1 MSMHYL
7 GEAISLAVAVSWTVT
22 ALFAEVGSKRLGSLQ
37 MNVIRMILSL
47 VMLGATLWWFTGS
60 PYPLYADG
68 KTWLW
73 LSMSGFVGY
82 LLGDYCL
89 FNSYIWIGS
98 RFGQLFMTLAP
109 PTAALFGWILLGET
123 LAWNALLG
131 MLVTLTGIGIS
142 VLNKGESQKL
152 SLKLPLKGVLFGIGA
167 GVGQGI
173 GLVLSKVGM
182 NFYEGAIPAGE
193 ELVTD
198 LVPFA
203 STFIRAVTGAIGF
216 LCVMGFQRQF
226 HTLATSM
233 RDLKGMNAALWA
245 TITGPFIGVSLS
257 LMAVQYTEAG
267 IASTLMALTPVL
279 IIWPAHLFFG
289 QQVTFKEVVGA
300 CISVIGVS
308 LFFI

>member
-1 MSMHYL
+1 MHYI
-7 GEAISLAVAVSWTVT
+7 GEIISLVVAVSWTVT

-37 MNVIRMILSL
+37 MNVVRMLLSL
-47 VMLGATLWWFTGS
+47 LMLGATLWWFTGV
-60 PYPLYADG
+60 PYPLFADG
-68 KTWLW
+68 KAWFW

-109 PTAALFGWILLGET
+109 PTAALAGFFMLGET
-123 LAWNALLG
+123 LSWNAWLG
-131 MLVTLTGIGIS
+131 MMVTLTGIGIS
-142 VLNKGESQKL
+142 VLNKGTSNKL

-182 NFYEGAIPAGE
+182 TYYEASIPVGE
-193 ELVTD
+193 EMVAD
-198 LVPFA
+198 LMPFA
-203 STFIRAVTGAIGF
+203 STFIRAVTGAVGF
-216 LCVMGFQRQF
+216 LCVMGFQKQF
-226 HTLATSM
+226 HTLVTSV
-233 RDLKGMNAALWA
+233 RDRKGMNAAVWA

-267 IASTLMALTPVL
+267 IASTLMALTPVF
-279 IIWPAHLFFG
+279 IIWPAHFFFG
-289 QQVTFKEVVGA
+289 QTVTFKEVVGA

>member
-1 MSMHYL
+1 MQYL
-7 GEAISLAVAVSWTVT
+7 GEVISLVVACSWTVT
-22 ALFAEVGSKRLGSLQ
+22 ALFAEIGSKRLGSLQ
-37 MNVIRMILSL
+37 MNVIRMLLSL
-47 VMLGATLWWFTGS
+47 LMLGATLWWFTGS
-60 PYPLYADG
+60 PFPLYADG
-68 KTWLW
+68 KAWFW
-73 LSMSGFVGY
+73 LSLSGFVGY

-109 PTAALFGWILLGET
+109 PTAALAGWIMLGET
-123 LAWNALLG
+123 LSWNALLG
-131 MLVTLTGIGIS
+131 MMVTLTGIGIS
-142 VLNKGESQKL
+142 VLNKGTTNKL

-182 NFYEGAIPAGE
+182 TCYEVSIPASE
-193 ELVTD
+193 EVVSD
-198 LVPFA
+198 LMPFA
-203 STFIRAVTGAIGF
+203 STFIRAVTGAVGF
-216 LCVMGFQRQF
+216 LCVMGFQKQF
-226 HTLATSM
+226 HTLVTSA
-233 RDLKGMNAALWA
+233 RDRKGMNAALWA

-267 IASTLMALTPVL
+267 IASTLMALTPVF
-279 IIWPAHLFFG
+279 IIWPAHLLFN
-289 QQVTFKEVVGA
+289 QKVAFKEVIGA

>member
-1 MSMHYL
+1 MQYV
-7 GEAISLAVAVSWTVT
+7 GEIISLVVAVSWTVT

-37 MNVIRMILSL
+37 MNVIRMVLSL
-47 VMLGATLWWFTGS
+47 LMLGATLWWFTGS
-60 PYPLYADG
+60 PVPLYADG
-68 KTWLW
+68 KAWFW

-109 PTAALFGWILLGET
+109 PTAAITGFFMLGET
-123 LAWNALLG
+123 LSWNAWLG
-131 MLVTLTGIGIS
+131 MMVTLTGIGIS
-142 VLNKGESQKL
+142 VLNKGTSNKL

-167 GVGQGI
+167 GVGQGV

-182 NFYEGAIPAGE
+182 THYEASIPAGE
-193 ELVTD
+193 EMVAD
-198 LVPFA
+198 LMPFA

-226 HTLATSM
+226 HTLATSV
-233 RDLKGMNAALWA
+233 RDFKGMNAALWA

-267 IASTLMALTPVL
+267 IASTLMALTPVF
-279 IIWPAHLFFG
+279 IIWPAHFFFG
-289 QQVTFKEVVGA
+289 QKVTFKEVVGA
-300 CISVIGVS
+300 CISVMGVS
-308 LFFI
+308 LFFIG

>member
-1 MSMHYL
+1 
-7 GEAISLAVAVSWTVT
+7 
-22 ALFAEVGSKRLGSLQ
+22 
-37 MNVIRMILSL
+37 
-47 VMLGATLWWFTGS
+47 GS

-68 KTWLW
+68 KAWFW

-109 PTAALFGWILLGET
+109 PTAAIAGWLMLGET
-123 LAWNALLG
+123 LSWNALLG

-142 VLNKGESQKL
+142 VLNKGTSHKL

-167 GVGQGI
+167 GVGQGV

-182 NFYEGAIPAGE
+182 NHYEMSIPSDETMVA
-193 ELVTD
+193 D
-198 LVPFA
+198 LLPFA
-203 STFIRAVTGAIGF
+203 STFIRAVTGAVGF
-216 LCVMGFQRQF
+216 LLVMGIQKQF
-226 HTLATSM
+226 HTLATSVHD
-233 RDLKGMNAALWA
+233 RKGMNVAFWA

-267 IASTLMALTPVL
+267 VASTLMALTPVF
-279 IIWPAHLFFG
+279 IIWPSYFFFK
-289 QQVTFKEVVGA
+289 QHVTFKEIVGA
-300 CISVIGVS
+300 CISVVGVS

>member
-1 MSMHYL
+1 MQYL
-7 GEAISLAVAVSWTVT
+7 GEIISLAVAVSWTVT
-22 ALFAEVGSKRLGSLQ
+22 ALFAEIGSKRLGSLQ
-37 MNVIRMILSL
+37 MNVIRMLLSL
-47 VMLGATLWWFTGS
+47 LMLGATLWYFTGS

-68 KTWLW
+68 KAWFW

-109 PTAALFGWILLGET
+109 PTAAIAGWLMLGET
-123 LAWNALLG
+123 LSWNALLG

-142 VLNKGESQKL
+142 VLNKGTSHKL

-167 GVGQGI
+167 GVGQGV

-182 NFYEGAIPAGE
+182 NHYEMSIPSDETMVA
-193 ELVTD
+193 D
-198 LVPFA
+198 LLPFA
-203 STFIRAVTGAIGF
+203 STFIRAVTGAVGF
-216 LCVMGFQRQF
+216 LLVMGIQKQF
-226 HTLATSM
+226 HTLATSVHD
-233 RDLKGMNAALWA
+233 RKGMNVAFWA

-267 IASTLMALTPVL
+267 VASTLMALTPVF
-279 IIWPAHLFFG
+279 IIWPSYFFFK
-289 QQVTFKEVVGA
+289 QHVTFKEIVGA
-300 CISVIGVS
+300 CISVVGVS

>member
-1 MSMHYL
+1 MQFV
-7 GEAISLAVAVSWTVT
+7 GEIISLVVAVSWTVT

-37 MNVIRMILSL
+37 MNVIRMVLSL
-47 VMLGATLWWFTGS
+47 LMLGTTLWWFTGS
-60 PYPLYADG
+60 PVPLYADG
-68 KTWLW
+68 KAWFW
-73 LSMSGFVGY
+73 LSLSGFVGY

-109 PTAALFGWILLGET
+109 PTAALFGWMLLGET

-142 VLNKGESQKL
+142 VLNKGTSNKL

-167 GVGQGI
+167 GVGQGV

-182 NFYEGAIPAGE
+182 THYEMSIPAGE
-193 ELVTD
+193 EMVAD
-198 LVPFA
+198 LMPFA
-203 STFIRAVTGAIGF
+203 STFIRAVTGAVGF
-216 LCVMGFQRQF
+216 LIVMGMQKQF
-226 HTLATSM
+226 HTLVTCV
-233 RDLKGMNAALWA
+233 RDGKGMNAAVWA
-245 TITGPFIGVSLS
+245 TITGPLIGVSLS

-267 IASTLMALTPVL
+267 IASTLMALTPVF
-279 IIWPAHLFFG
+279 IIWPAHFFFG
-289 QQVTFKEVVGA
+289 QKVTFKEVVGA

>member
-1 MSMHYL
+1 MQYL
-7 GEAISLAVAVSWTVT
+7 GEIISLAVAVSWTVT
-22 ALFAEVGSKRLGSLQ
+22 ALFAEIGSKRLGSLQ
-37 MNVIRMILSL
+37 MNVIRMLLSL
-47 VMLGATLWWFTGS
+47 LMLGATLWYFTGS

-68 KTWLW
+68 KAWFW

-109 PTAALFGWILLGET
+109 PTAAIAGWLMLGET
-123 LAWNALLG
+123 LSWTALLG

-142 VLNKGESQKL
+142 VLNKGTSHKL

-167 GVGQGI
+167 GVGQGV

-182 NFYEGAIPAGE
+182 NHYEMSIPSDETMVA
-193 ELVTD
+193 D
-198 LVPFA
+198 LLPFA
-203 STFIRAVTGAIGF
+203 STFIRAVTGAVGF
-216 LCVMGFQRQF
+216 LLVMGIQKQF
-226 HTLATSM
+226 HTLATSVHD
-233 RDLKGMNAALWA
+233 RKGMNAALWA

-267 IASTLMALTPVL
+267 VASTLMALTPVF
-279 IIWPAHLFFG
+279 IIWPSYFFFK
-289 QQVTFKEVVGA
+289 QHVTFKEIVGA
-300 CISVIGVS
+300 CISVVGVS

>member
-1 MSMHYL
+1 MQYV
-7 GEAISLAVAVSWTVT
+7 GEIISLVVAVSWTVT

-37 MNVIRMILSL
+37 MNVIRMVLSL
-47 VMLGATLWWFTGS
+47 LMLGATLWWFTGS
-60 PYPLYADG
+60 PVPLYADG
-68 KTWLW
+68 KAWFW

-109 PTAALFGWILLGET
+109 PTAAITGFFMLGET
-123 LAWNALLG
+123 LSWNAWLG
-131 MLVTLTGIGIS
+131 MMVTLTGIGIS
-142 VLNKGESQKL
+142 VLNKGTSNKL

-167 GVGQGI
+167 GVGQGV

-182 NFYEGAIPAGE
+182 THYEASIPAGE
-193 ELVTD
+193 EMVAD
-198 LVPFA
+198 LMPFA

-226 HTLATSM
+226 HTLATSV
-233 RDLKGMNAALWA
+233 RDFKGMNAALWA

-267 IASTLMALTPVL
+267 IASTLMALTPVF
-279 IIWPAHLFFG
+279 IIWPAHFFFG
-289 QQVTFKEVVGA
+289 QKVTFKEVVGA

-308 LFFI
+308 LFFIG

>member
-89 FNSYIWIGS
+89 FNSYVWIGS

-109 PTAALFGWILLGET
+109 PTAALFGWMLLGET

-152 SLKLPLKGVLFGIGA
+152 SLKLPLKGVLYGIGA

-233 RDLKGMNAALWA
+233 RDRKGMNAALWA

-257 LMAVQYTEAG
+257 LMAVRYTEAG

-289 QQVTFKEVVGA
+289 QQVTFKEVIGA

>member
-1 MSMHYL
+1 MQYL
-7 GEAISLAVAVSWTVT
+7 GEIISLTVAVSWTIT

-37 MNVIRMILSL
+37 MNVIRMVLSL
-47 VMLGATLWWFTGS
+47 CMLGATLWWLTGS
-60 PYPLYADG
+60 PVPLYADG
-68 KTWLW
+68 KAWFW

-109 PTAALFGWILLGET
+109 PTAAIAGFFMLGET
-123 LAWNALLG
+123 LSWNAWLG
-131 MLVTLTGIGIS
+131 MMVTLTGIGIS
-142 VLNKGESQKL
+142 VLNKGTSNKI

-167 GVGQGI
+167 GIGQGV

-182 NFYEGAIPAGE
+182 THYEASIPMGE
-193 ELVTD
+193 EMVAD
-198 LVPFA
+198 LMPFA

-216 LCVMGFQRQF
+216 LCVMGFQKQF
-226 HTLATSM
+226 HTLATSV
-233 RDLKGMNAALWA
+233 RDRKGMNAAVWA

-267 IASTLMALTPVL
+267 IASTLMALTPVF
-279 IIWPAHLFFG
+279 IIWPAHFFFG
-289 QQVTFKEVVGA
+289 QKVAFKEVVGA
-300 CISVIGVS
+300 CISVVGVS